1 MKLAS
6 ILEKKQFLSSDVDSV
21 SFPVLDAN
29 IECSSSNG
37 LVGISVFF
45 SLRDLPNCDE

>member
-21 SFPVLDAN
+21 PFPGLDEPHVIA
-29 IECSSSNG
+29 
-37 LVGISVFF
+37 
-45 SLRDLPNCDE
+45 

>member
-21 SFPVLDAN
+21 SFPGLDEPHIMAWH
-29 IECSSSNG
+29 
-37 LVGISVFF
+37 
-45 SLRDLPNCDE
+45 LPI

>member
-21 SFPVLDAN
+21 PFPGLDEPHVIAWQLQ
-29 IECSSSNG
+29 I
-37 LVGISVFF
+37 
-45 SLRDLPNCDE
+45 